1 MNGKLLMELAW
12 SKSIEVYHP
21 DIAHILRMSANPVLI
36 ESDFGFIEG
45 LLWHKGG
52 YLLFSDLVR
61 NKIYKY
67 SKQQGTEVFLDQSGL
82 DGLPTPVHSNHVGSN
97 GIAYDQNGNFVFCQH
112 GNHAIVRLNK
122 EGSIEKI
129 VDSFQG
135 RRLNSP
141 NDLVVAPDNSIYFT
155 DPPYGLSLHALDP
168 DVAQP
173 RAGVYRWF
181 NDTLELVTDEFAYP
195 NGICF
200 SPDSRYVYISSSS
213 IEEKMIKRYEL
224 EDGKF
229 KNGKIFIQENADGIK
244 TDKRGNIFLATELGV
259 RIFSSEG
266 VKLGMIKIPAS
277 VNTVCIEGNTLY
289 IGTPH
294 KLFRFALRSK

>member
-21 DIAHILRMSANPVLI
+21 DIAHILRMSANPVLVA
-36 ESDFGFIEG
+36 SDFGFIEG

-52 YLLFSDLVR
+52 YLIFSDLVR

-82 DGLPTPVHSNHVGSN
+82 DGLPTSMHSNHIGSN
-97 GIAYDQNGNFVFCQH
+97 GIAYDQQGNFVFCQH

-122 EGSIEKI
+122 EGVIEKI

-141 NDLVVAPDNSIYFT
+141 NDLVVAPDGSIYFT
-155 DPPYGLSLHALDP
+155 DPPYGLSLQALDA

-173 RAGVYRWF
+173 IAGVYRWF
-181 NDTLELVTDEFAYP
+181 NDTLELVADEFAYP

-200 SPDSRYVYISSSS
+200 SPDWRYVYVSSSS
-213 IEEKMIKRYEL
+213 TEEKMIKRYEWI
-224 EDGKF
+224 DGKF
-229 KNGKIFIQENADGIK
+229 ENGQIFLSENADGIK
-244 TDKRGNIFLATELGV
+244 TDKRGNIFLAAETGV
-259 RIFSSEG
+259 RIFSAEG
-266 VKLGMIKIPAS
+266 VKLGMIKTPAS
-277 VNTVCIEGNTLY
+277 VNTLCIEGNTLY

>member
-21 DIAHILRMSANPVLI
+21 DIAHILRMSAHPVVI
-36 ESDFGFIEG
+36 ASDFGFIEG

-52 YLLFSDLVR
+52 YLIFSDLVR

-67 SKQQGTEVFLDQSGL
+67 SKLHGIEIFLEQSGL
-82 DGLPTPVHSNHVGSN
+82 DGLPTSAHSNHVGSN
-97 GIAYDQNGNFVFCQH
+97 GIAYDQQGNFVFCQH
-112 GNHAIVRLNK
+112 GNHAIARLTK
-122 EGSIEKI
+122 EGTVEKI

-135 RRLNSP
+135 KRLNSP
-141 NDLVVAPDNSIYFT
+141 NDIAVAPDGSIYFT
-155 DPPYGLSLHALDP
+155 DPPYGMALQTLDP
-168 DVAQP
+168 HVAQP
-173 RAGVYRWF
+173 IAGIYRF
-181 NDTLELVTDEFAYP
+181 FKGSLTLVSSDFIYP

-200 SPDSRYVYISSSS
+200 SPDARYVYVSSSS
-213 IEEKMIKRYEL
+213 TDEKMIKRYEMMN
-224 EDGKF
+224 GKF
-229 KNGKIFIQENADGIK
+229 ENGKIFIHENADGIK
-244 TDKRGNIFLATELGV
+244 TDKRGNIFLATETGV

-266 VKLGMIKIPAS
+266 IKLGMIKIPAT
-277 VNTVCIEGNTLY
+277 VNNLCVEGNTIY